1 LKKLLSTTLLFS
13 LLLSGC
19 KTNPPILT
27 KIRIENNLHNNIVCI
42 LGYNYPDLS
51 FKFTSKQA
59 LVNNNS
65 WFEIDSGQTK
75 AIDTLG
81 LCKKNVWDNYVKKSL
96 LIVFVFDKD
105 KFATCNKL
113 EEALIET
120 QYFSYAQLM
129 ASEGIIHI
137 DYRRTD

>member
-1 LKKLLSTTLLFS
+1 LKKFLFSALLFS
-13 LLLSGC
+13 LFLSGC
-19 KTNPPILT
+19 KTNPPPLT
-27 KIRIENNLHNNIVCI
+27 KIRIENKLHKNIVCI

-59 LVNNNS
+59 LVDNNS

-96 LIVFVFDKD
+96 LIVFIFDKD
-105 KFATCNKL
+105 KFATSDKL
-113 EEALIET
+113 EDALIET
-120 QYFSYAQLM
+120 QYYTYAQLM
-129 ASEGIIHI
+129 ATNGIISI

>member
-1 LKKLLSTTLLFS
+1 M
-13 LLLSGC
+13 
-19 KTNPPILT
+19 
-27 KIRIENNLHNNIVCI
+27 CI